1 MSEQENTVLVQ
12 QAYENFKTG
21 NIDALLSLFSDEI
34 TWELP
39 EMEGVPFG
47 GKREGLENVIEFF
60 ATIGMTQ
67 EPLRFVPLE
76 FIAQGDKVVSLGSY
90 DWRVR
95 ATGHEFTSDFA
106 HVFTFRDG
114 KVVAFQEFTDTAA
127 CVAAHRKAMSA

>member
-1 MSEQENTVLVQ
+1 MSEQENTALVK
-12 QAYENFKTG
+12 QAYDNFKTG
-21 NIDALLSLFSDEI
+21 NIDGLLSLFADEI

-67 EPLRFVPLE
+67 EPLRFEPRDL
-76 FIAQGDKVVSLGSY
+76 IAQGDRVVSLGSY

-95 ATGHEFTSDFA
+95 ANGREFTSDFA
-106 HVFTFRDG
+106 HVFTIRDG
-114 KVVAFQEFTDTAA
+114 KVIAFHEFMDTAA
-127 CVAAHRKAMSA
+127 CVAAYQKAMSA